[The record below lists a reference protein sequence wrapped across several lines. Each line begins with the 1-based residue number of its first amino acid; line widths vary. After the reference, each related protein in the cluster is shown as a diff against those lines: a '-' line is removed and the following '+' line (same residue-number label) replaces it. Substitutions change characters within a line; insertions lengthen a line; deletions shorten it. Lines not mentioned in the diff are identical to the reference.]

1 VVIGG
6 TLKPVD
12 PVCKYNGLG
21 ADEDKA
27 VAV

>member
-1 VVIGG
+1 VVIG